1 MLIIQPYN
9 CDATHSRDVSAF
21 GHRYMLTLT
30 HPRGPFFGTSVK
42 LADVRQSNQRSLVS
56 GYRQLLASQ
65 SDWLKPVTYESD

>member
-1 MLIIQPYN
+1 MDTVITKVIRSQTKY
-9 CDATHSRDVSAF
+9 
-21 GHRYMLTLT
+21 LTLT

-65 SDWLKPVTYESD
+65 SDWLKPVTYESGVRKPVS